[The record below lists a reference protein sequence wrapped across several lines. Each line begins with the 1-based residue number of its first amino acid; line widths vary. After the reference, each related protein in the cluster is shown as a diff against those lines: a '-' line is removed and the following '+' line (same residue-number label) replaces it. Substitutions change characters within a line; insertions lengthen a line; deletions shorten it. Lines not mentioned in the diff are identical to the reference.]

1 MTQPKTLQNEGR
13 TGHTASALKIKFT
26 TRDGETTPSDFVKEL
41 TVTTSGTDPLYARG
55 KGRPRVWSKERLRVL
70 VLRLVAN
77 HWKRRYCAPT
87 LRQIA
92 IAINATTPMSE
103 EALKKLIQ
111 RHGLKWAELKK
122 KIKT

>member
-13 TGHTASALKIKFT
+13 TGHTDSASYVIITEHAGKGDSEPRYVPPEHFA
-26 TRDGETTPSDFVKEL
+26 
-41 TVTTSGTDPLYARG
+41 PLAPRAPG

-122 KIKT
+122 KIET